1 MQYLFG
7 VVLADFAVVLAQILI
22 SLWLLLRGLLLA
34 CPDDIYQIL
43 VDLLV
48 LLDVVDVGEDEVVFE
63 VALGSVHHK

>member
-34 CPDDIYQIL
+34 GPDDIHQIL

-63 VALGSVHHK
+63 VAFGSVHHE